1 MFAVGNVVGVHDG
14 ADLSGFDGSLKDG
27 HVNLAKGA
35 LVDDGIGVVAEV
47 LGVVAEVVLYR
58 CGDAL
63 PLHAADIPDR
73 DAAGQEG
80 IFAEVLEVA
89 PVHRCPVD
97 VYTGAKKK
105 GCTSG
110 T

>member
-1 MFAVGNVVGVHDG
+1 MTESKSWRRY
-14 ADLSGFDGSLKDG
+14 SGL
-27 HVNLAKGA
+27 LPR
-35 LVDDGIGVVAEV
+35 EV
-47 LGVVAEVVLYR
+47 LDCG
-58 CGDAL
+58 GDAL
-63 PLHAADIPDR
+63 LLHAADIPDG

-89 PVHRCPVD
+89 SVHQCPVD

-105 GCTSG
+105 GCASG